1 MAWKVEEKL
10 NEKKVKVEIQTW
22 QKLEELINFKDLTKL
37 LTGLID
43 LFKNLI
49 EEKLSFESQL
59 GKN

>member
-1 MAWKVEEKL
+1 LAWKVEEKL